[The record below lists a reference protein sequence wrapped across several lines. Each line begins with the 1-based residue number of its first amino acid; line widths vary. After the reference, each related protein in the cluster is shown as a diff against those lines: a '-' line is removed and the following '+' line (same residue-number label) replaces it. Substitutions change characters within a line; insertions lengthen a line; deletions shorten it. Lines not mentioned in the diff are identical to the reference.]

1 MPSELV
7 AAVRT
12 EAEPAQ
18 TRGGWVVMFIVPLA
32 ALIAV
37 LSLAAVFLF
46 SGHIPIVRE
55 LTGAAPLETEDTDP
69 APLLAGDASAE
80 QVGAAAYA
88 VDVARGLAETP
99 DQWAARTGNQTTP
112 KEGR

>member
-1 MPSELV
+1 
-7 AAVRT
+7 
-12 EAEPAQ
+12 
-18 TRGGWVVMFIVPLA
+18 MFIVPLV

-37 LSLAAVFLF
+37 LSLAAAVLF

-55 LTGAAPLETEDTDP
+55 LTGAAPLEAEDISP
-69 APLLAGDASAE
+69 APLLAGDTPAE

-99 DQWAARTGNQTTP
+99 DQRAARTGNQTAR